1 MTRGGPSTMLRARA
15 LHFALAFVAAFAST
29 ERASAQN
36 TIRAGGSRPGY
47 SVELEPHLLLTPFS
61 PPGVGT
67 GNGFG
72 IGARGT
78 FEILRE
84 GFIPSVN
91 DSVGI
96 GVGLDWIHY
105 DGSRVEEEARCLRVE
120 QAPNGIPVC
129 VEVAGDTDY
138 LWIPVVMQWNFW
150 LHRKW
155 SAFGEPGIALRV
167 DDMEDFGLSPFVLYV
182 GGRYHLSDRFSLTIR
197 LGYPAFSFGG
207 SFMF

>member
-1 MTRGGPSTMLRARA
+1 MA
-15 LHFALAFVAAFAST
+15 LVTAAFVA
-29 ERASAQN
+29 EPASAQS
-36 TIRAGGSRPGY
+36 TIRRGGSRPIY
-47 SVELEPHLLLTPFS
+47 TIDLEPHLLLTPFN

-72 IGARGT
+72 IGARAT
-78 FEILRE
+78 FEILRD

-105 DGSRVEEEARCLRVE
+105 DGSDVEQTDRCVRVE

-138 LWIPVVMQWNFW
+138 LWFPVVMQWNFW
-150 LHRKW
+150 LHKNW
-155 SAFGEPGIALRV
+155 SAFGEPGLAIQLE
-167 DDMEDFGLSPFVLYV
+167 DMDEFGISPFILLL
-182 GGRYHLSDRFSLTIR
+182 GGRYHFSDKAALTLR
-197 LGYPAFSFGG
+197 LGYPMFSLGA
-207 SFMF
+207 SFWF